1 MPEIHIDVSNYAAQA
16 VEAIQ
21 EAAGH
26 ASRPSVVYRPTLS
39 ADGDQWCV
47 LLGSDLQSGV
57 AGFGDTPD
65 LAMIAFDTNFYNAKT
80 PAASHLAGARPRE

>member
-1 MPEIHIDVSNYAAQA
+1 MTEIHIDVSNYAAQA
-16 VEAIQ
+16 VDAIQ

-26 ASRPSVVYRPTLS
+26 ASRPSVVYRTTLS

-57 AGFGDTPD
+57 SGFGDTPD
-65 LAMIAFDTNFYNAKT
+65 LAMIAFDKDFYSART
-80 PAASHLAGARPRE
+80 PTSLLRSQSA

>member
-26 ASRPSVVYRPTLS
+26 ASRPSTLYRPTLS
-39 ADGDQWCV
+39 ADGDQWCA
-47 LLGSDLQSGV
+47 LLGANLAEGV

-65 LAMIAFDTNFYNAKT
+65 LAMIAFDKAFYTERT
-80 PAASHLAGARPRE
+80 PAAKRAASASL